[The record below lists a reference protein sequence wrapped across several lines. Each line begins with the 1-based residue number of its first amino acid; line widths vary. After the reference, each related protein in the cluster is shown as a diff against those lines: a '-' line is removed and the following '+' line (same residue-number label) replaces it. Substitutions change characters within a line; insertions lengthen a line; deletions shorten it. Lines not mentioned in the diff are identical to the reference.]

1 MASDGAWEIPPL
13 DDAPDITRTAGLQ
26 PGETMADTRNW
37 AGFVLVGIGVLAVI
51 AATAVAALGTRGWAL
66 LAALIAGGA
75 LLTGAALLLFE
86 RRNRLARQQ
95 HPSDSPAAWQGSVPP
110 T

>member
-13 DDAPDITRTAGLQ
+13 DDAPDIARTAGLQ

-37 AGFVLVGIGVLAVI
+37 AGFVLVGIGVLALI
-51 AATAVAALGTRGWAL
+51 AAVAVAALGADGWL
-66 LAALIAGGA
+66 LAAVIAGGA
-75 LLTGAALLLFE
+75 LSAGAALLVFE